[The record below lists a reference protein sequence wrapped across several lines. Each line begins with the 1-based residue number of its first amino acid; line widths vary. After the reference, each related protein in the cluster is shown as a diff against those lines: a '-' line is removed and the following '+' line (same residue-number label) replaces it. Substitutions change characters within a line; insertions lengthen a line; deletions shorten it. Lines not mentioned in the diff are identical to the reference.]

1 MTVERLRGLA
11 KRIWRAAGQEGA
23 VGAHS
28 FRIGGATDLA
38 DQGASPL
45 LLQAKGRWSSD
56 IGKIYARMTRRAQLA
71 ASELMQ
77 RRAGRD
83 LEELCPRFT
92 QAR

>member
-11 KRIWRAAGQEGA
+11 KRIWRAAGQEGT

-45 LLQAKGRWSSD
+45 LLQAKGRGSSD

-71 ASELMQ
+71 ASGRMQ
-77 RRAGRD
+77 RRGGRD
-83 LEELCPRFT
+83 LEELGPRFT
-92 QAR
+92 QAG

>member
-11 KRIWRAAGQEGA
+11 KRIWRAAGQDGT

-45 LLQAKGRWSSD
+45 LLPGEESLE
-56 IGKIYARMTRRAQLA
+56 MAQLI
-71 ASELMQ
+71 SGDMPS
-77 RRAGRD
+77 D
-83 LEELCPRFT
+83 LHH
-92 QAR
+92 